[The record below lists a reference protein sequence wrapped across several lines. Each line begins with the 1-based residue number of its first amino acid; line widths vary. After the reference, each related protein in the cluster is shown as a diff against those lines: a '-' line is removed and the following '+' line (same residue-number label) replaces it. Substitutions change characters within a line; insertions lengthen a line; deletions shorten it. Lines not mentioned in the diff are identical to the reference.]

1 MKLKTL
7 KDIQVRE
14 GIHYRKGW
22 DILEDVKKEAIKW
35 EKRLRFDDEEGVWN
49 IWNQFFNIK
58 ENELGEFEE

>member
-7 KDIQVRE
+7 KNLEIAGHDVVRE
-14 GIHYRKGW
+14 
-22 DILEDVKKEAIKW
+22 EAIKW
-35 EKRLRFDDEEGVWN
+35 EKRLRFDNEKGVWN